1 MFSPSQNSSGGP
13 AMATRSRRRQR
24 NPSGDASLTQQ
35 PKTKRARGPLTESNH
50 TNPDAQN
57 QNAQP
62 EMLELKNDRI
72 ARLPK
77 TEGLENTPPVTRALR
92 SQVAVRSK
100 KPKQGER
107 TSKSDGSVELV
118 STLSLSRKHVQTNAT
133 PVKHDINVFVSAD
146 SEPFIRQKRTRT
158 PSANCRRCRTESV
171 QTQRVSPRL
180 GY

>member
-1 MFSPSQNSSGGP
+1 
-13 AMATRSRRRQR
+13 MATRSRRRQR

-35 PKTKRARGPLTESNH
+35 PKTKRARGPLTESTH
-50 TNPDAQN
+50 TNPDVQN

-62 EMLELKNDRI
+62 EMLEVKNDRV

-77 TEGLENTPPVTRALR
+77 TEGLENAPPVPRALR

-118 STLSLSRKHVQTNAT
+118 STLFLSRRHGQTKAT
-133 PVKHDINVFVSAD
+133 LVEHAINVFVSAD
-146 SEPFIRQKRTRT
+146 SEPLIRQERTRT
-158 PSANCRRCRTESV
+158 PSANCRRCRIESV
-171 QTQRVSPRL
+171 QTQRVSPRFPCQ
-180 GY
+180 